1 MYQNN
6 NSGFPK
12 ESEHMDLKER
22 YYHKIRL
29 DKMRLT
35 KSRKAMIE
43 ILENQHLTFK
53 EIQKALASRG
63 FYNVSTIYNNLEF
76 LIDQKI
82 VVEIYIND
90 TKYYD
95 LSMGNPMHSA
105 DSHIHIMN
113 KDTNEITEVNS
124 PDIFDFL
131 SNHQAFKHLDLE
143 YIRIIISAQNKK
155 K

>member
-1 MYQNN
+1 M
-6 NSGFPK
+6 
-12 ESEHMDLKER
+12 ELRER
-22 YYHKIRL
+22 YFQKIRS

-53 EIQKALASRG
+53 EIQKALAHRG

-76 LIDQKI
+76 LIEQKI

-95 LSMGNPMHSA
+95 LAMGNPMHNA
-105 DSHIHIMN
+105 DSHIHILN
-113 KDTNEITEVNS
+113 KDTNEITEVNG
-124 PDIFDFL
+124 PDIFEFV
-131 SNHQAFKHLDLE
+131 SKHPAFKDLDLE
-143 YIRIIISAQNKK
+143 YIRIIISASHKKNK
-155 K
+155 

>member
-1 MYQNN
+1 M
-6 NSGFPK
+6 
-12 ESEHMDLKER
+12 ELKER
-22 YYHKIRL
+22 YFQKIRN

-53 EIQKALASRG
+53 EIQKALAQRG

-76 LIDQKI
+76 LIEQRI

-95 LSMGNPMHSA
+95 LAMGNPMHNA

-113 KDTNEITEVNS
+113 RDTNEITEVNS
-124 PDIFDFL
+124 PDIF
-131 SNHQAFKHLDLE
+131 
-143 YIRIIISAQNKK
+143 
-155 K
+155 

>member
-1 MYQNN
+1 
-6 NSGFPK
+6 
-12 ESEHMDLKER
+12 MDVKER
-22 YYHKIRL
+22 YYQKIRT
-29 DKMRLT
+29 DNMRLT

-63 FYNVSTIYNNLEF
+63 FYNISTIYNNLEF
-76 LIDQKI
+76 LVEQKI

-95 LSMGNPMHSA
+95 LAMGNPMHSA

-124 PDIFDFL
+124 TDIFDYL
-131 SNHQAFKHLDLE
+131 NAHPAFKNLNLE

>member
-1 MYQNN
+1 
-6 NSGFPK
+6 
-12 ESEHMDLKER
+12 MDLKER
-22 YYHKIRL
+22 YYSKIRN

-76 LIDQKI
+76 LIEQKI
-82 VVEIYIND
+82 VVELYIND

-95 LSMGNPMHSA
+95 LAMGNPMHSA

-124 PDIFDFL
+124 PDIFEFL
-131 SNHQAFKHLDLE
+131 SNHEAFKDLELE
-143 YIRIIISAQNKK
+143 YIRIIISAKSKK
-155 K
+155 

>member
-1 MYQNN
+1 L
-6 NSGFPK
+6 
-12 ESEHMDLKER
+12 DIKER
-22 YYHKIRL
+22 YYHRIRTEN
-29 DKMRLT
+29 MRLT

-76 LIDQKI
+76 LVEHKI

-95 LSMGNPMHSA
+95 LAMGNPMHSA

-124 PDIFDFL
+124 NDIFDYL
-131 SNHQAFKHLDLE
+131 TNHPAFKNLDLE
-143 YIRIIISAQNKK
+143 YIRIIVSAQAKK

>member
-1 MYQNN
+1 
-6 NSGFPK
+6 
-12 ESEHMDLKER
+12 MDLKER
-22 YYHKIRL
+22 YYQKIRT

-43 ILENQHLTFK
+43 VLENQHLTFK

-76 LIDQKI
+76 LVEQKI

-95 LSMGNPMHSA
+95 LAMGNPMHSA

-113 KDTNEITEVNS
+113 KDTNSITEVNN
-124 PDIFDFL
+124 PEIFEFL
-131 SNHQAFKHLDLE
+131 SNHPAFKHLDID
-143 YIRIIISAQNKK
+143 YIRIIISGSHKKNK
-155 K
+155 

>member
-1 MYQNN
+1 M
-6 NSGFPK
+6 
-12 ESEHMDLKER
+12 ELKEH
-22 YYHKIRL
+22 YFQKIRK

-53 EIQKALASRG
+53 EIQKALAQRG

-76 LIDQKI
+76 LIENKI

-90 TKYYD
+90 AKYYD
-95 LSMGNPMHSA
+95 LAMGNPMHNA

-113 KDTNEITEVNS
+113 RDTNEITEVNS
-124 PDIFDFL
+124 PDIFEYV
-131 SNHQAFKHLDLE
+131 SKHQAFKHLDLD
-143 YIRIIISAQNKK
+143 YIRIIISASNKK
-155 K
+155 R

>member
-1 MYQNN
+1 
-6 NSGFPK
+6 
-12 ESEHMDLKER
+12 MDLKER

-43 ILENQHLTFK
+43 ILENQHLSFK

-76 LIDQKI
+76 LVEQKI

-95 LSMGNPMHSA
+95 LAMGNPMHSA

-131 SNHQAFKHLDLE
+131 SNHQAFKNLDLE

>member
-1 MYQNN
+1 L
-6 NSGFPK
+6 
-12 ESEHMDLKER
+12 ELKER
-22 YYHKIRL
+22 YYQKIRN
-29 DKMRLT
+29 DNMRLT

-76 LIDQKI
+76 LIEQKI

-95 LSMGNPMHSA
+95 LALGNPMHSA

-124 PDIFDFL
+124 AEIFEYL
-131 SNHQAFKHLDLE
+131 SNHPAFKDLELE
-143 YIRIIISAQNKK
+143 YIRIIISAHNKK

>member
-1 MYQNN
+1 L
-6 NSGFPK
+6 
-12 ESEHMDLKER
+12 DIKER
-22 YYHKIRL
+22 YYHRIRTEN
-29 DKMRLT
+29 MRLT

-76 LIDQKI
+76 LIEHRI
-82 VVEIYIND
+82 VVEIYINE

-95 LSMGNPMHSA
+95 LAMGNPMHSA

-113 KDTNEITEVNS
+113 KDTNEITEINS
-124 PDIFDFL
+124 PDIFEYL
-131 SNHQAFKHLDLE
+131 TNHPALKNLDLE
-143 YIRIIISAQNKK
+143 YIRIIISANKK
-155 K
+155 KK

>member
-1 MYQNN
+1 MM
-6 NSGFPK
+6 
-12 ESEHMDLKER
+12 ELKER
-22 YYHKIRL
+22 YFQKIRE

-53 EIQKALASRG
+53 EIQKALAQRG

-76 LIDQKI
+76 LIEQKI

-95 LSMGNPMHSA
+95 LAMGNPMHNA

-113 KDTNEITEVNS
+113 RDTNEITEVNS
-124 PDIFDFL
+124 PDIFDFV
-131 SNHQAFKHLDLE
+131 SKHPAFKDLDLD
-143 YIRIIISAQNKK
+143 YIRIIISASNKK

>member
-1 MYQNN
+1 
-6 NSGFPK
+6 
-12 ESEHMDLKER
+12 MDLKER
-22 YYHKIRL
+22 YYSKIRNEN
-29 DKMRLT
+29 MRLT

-82 VVEIYIND
+82 VVELYIND

-95 LSMGNPMHSA
+95 LAMGNPMHSA

-124 PDIFDFL
+124 PDIFEFL
-131 SNHQAFKHLDLE
+131 NNHEAFKDLDLE
-143 YIRIIISAQNKK
+143 YIRIIISAKSKK

>member
-1 MYQNN
+1 MIQM
-6 NSGFPK
+6 
-12 ESEHMDLKER
+12 ELKER
-22 YYHKIRL
+22 YFQKIRN

-53 EIQKALASRG
+53 EIQKALAQRG

-76 LIDQKI
+76 LIEQRI

-95 LSMGNPMHSA
+95 LAMGNPMHNA

-113 KDTNEITEVNS
+113 RDTNEITEVNS
-124 PDIFDFL
+124 PDIFEYV
-131 SNHQAFKHLDLE
+131 SKHPAFKDLDLD
-143 YIRIIISAQNKK
+143 YIRIIISASHKK
-155 K
+155 R

>member
-1 MYQNN
+1 
-6 NSGFPK
+6 
-12 ESEHMDLKER
+12 MDIKER
-22 YYHKIRL
+22 YYQRIRTEN
-29 DKMRLT
+29 MRLT

-53 EIQKALASRG
+53 EIQKALATRG

-76 LIDQKI
+76 LVDQKI
-82 VVEIYIND
+82 VVELYIND

-95 LSMGNPMHSA
+95 LAMGNPMHSA

-113 KDTNEITEVNS
+113 KDTNTITEVNS
-124 PDIFDFL
+124 TDIFEYL
-131 SNHQAFKHLDLE
+131 TNHPAFKDLDLE

>member
-1 MYQNN
+1 
-6 NSGFPK
+6 
-12 ESEHMDLKER
+12 MDIKER
-22 YYHKIRL
+22 YYHRIRTEN
-29 DKMRLT
+29 MRLT

-76 LIDQKI
+76 LVEHKI

-95 LSMGNPMHSA
+95 LALGNPMHSA

-124 PDIFDFL
+124 NDIFDYL
-131 SNHQAFKHLDLE
+131 TNHPAFKNLDLE
-143 YIRIIISAQNKK
+143 YIRIIVSAQSKK

>member
-1 MYQNN
+1 MDVYTI
-6 NSGFPK
+6 PK
-12 ESEHMDLKER
+12 GMIAMELRER
-22 YYHKIRL
+22 YFQKIRD

-35 KSRKAMIE
+35 KSRRAMIE

-53 EIQKALASRG
+53 EIQKALAQRG

-76 LIDQKI
+76 LIEQRI

-95 LSMGNPMHSA
+95 LAMGNPMHNA

-124 PDIFDFL
+124 PDIFEFV
-131 SNHQAFKHLDLE
+131 SKHPAFKDLDLD
-143 YIRIIISAQNKK
+143 YIRIIISASNKK